1 MTVIHRRDKFRADPI
16 LNDRLMAKVAEGKV
30 ELKLNSNLDEVLG
43 DEKGVTGVRI
53 KKQDGSM
60 EDIAVTGAFIAIG
73 HRPNTELFIGQL
85 EMNNGYIKT
94 QSGLEGNATATNI
107 PGVFAAGDV
116 QDHIYRQAITSAG
129 TGCMAALDAQ
139 RYLETLD

>member
-1 MTVIHRRDKFRADPI
+1 
-16 LNDRLMAKVAEGKV
+16 LNAT
-30 ELKLNSNLDEVLG
+30 LDEVLG

-53 KKQDGSM
+53 KKQDGST

-73 HRPNTELFIGQL
+73 HKPNTELFVGQL
-85 EMNNGYIKT
+85 DMNNGYLKT
-94 QSGLEGNATATNI
+94 HSGLEGNATATNI

-139 RYLETLD
+139 RYLETLE